1 MFITSLYLIMNKQ
14 DNVCEQSVQQSG
26 THTNHDLTVE
36 NYYGHHIETIEDEED
51 IEYFAEVLADELQAD
66 YSGDLNEEDRA
77 KFHYDLMFNSM
88 TIAWEKMMEEEG

>member
-1 MFITSLYLIMNKQ
+1 MGEDWMVEDTLTKHFAIELESDY
-14 DNVCEQSVQQSG
+14 E
-26 THTNHDLTVE
+26 TVE

-66 YSGDLNEEDRA
+66 YDGDLNEEDRA